1 MRVVWTAPAARDLEG
16 IGDYIARQNPRAA
29 RRIVLRIRART
40 RALAAHPHLGR
51 PERGSSS
58 SLRLVIT
65 STPFIAVYRVINN
78 RIEILAVFHGNRMWP
93 DTF

>member
-29 RRIVLRIRART
+29 RRIVQRIRART
-40 RALAAHPHLGR
+40 QALAAHPYLGR
-51 PERGSSS
+51 PGRVAGTRE
-58 SLRLVIT
+58 LVVT
-65 STPFIAVYRVINN
+65 STPFIAVYRAIND
-78 RIEILAVFHGNRMWP
+78 RIEILAVFHGARIWP